1 MKKLFYIFALIIIAG
16 LGFYIYKL
24 TTYTYVTA
32 KFRELRPIHEKLP
45 VYYKG
50 LVVGKAREQRHSDDF
65 NHTLI
70 RLVLYPKNLLL
81 PENTIVMLKKEK
93 HHDKERDFLE
103 LVYPKEPSNVMI
115 SNGSEL
121 EGKATVDI
129 DTFMS
134 NQNPEDLESIRH
146 NLAESSEN
154 LNNALEGLSMVFESV
169 NDILKENQKNLYTTT
184 GNLSKATQNLDNM
197 TTKFNKSIQQ
207 KSLENAVSNLEAST
221 KNLETLSANLN
232 GTTTG
237 VNEVIPHIDAT
248 MCQVQGLATNAN
260 AISCGVRKTLRK
272 RFGGLRLI
280 FGQVID
286 ECDRP
291 ACRQ

>member
-154 LNNALEGLSMVFESV
+154 LNNALEGLSMVFESL

-207 KSLENAVSNLEAST
+207 KSL
-221 KNLETLSANLN
+221 
-232 GTTTG
+232 
-237 VNEVIPHIDAT
+237 
-248 MCQVQGLATNAN
+248 
-260 AISCGVRKTLRK
+260 
-272 RFGGLRLI
+272 
-280 FGQVID
+280 
-286 ECDRP
+286 
-291 ACRQ
+291 